1 MAKTIAKHHFLPKN
15 PKRLAVVDQNGC
27 SGCAGAPACITY
39 CETVTVR
46 KDVVDAIRAVPWP
59 GSPFELAVVE
69 YDKCIGCGIC
79 ATACPWDAITMYSF
93 DEALALE
100 KDVTLVYHE
109 DEEAE
114 DEAAAPAAEQAESG
128 A

>member
-1 MAKTIAKHHFLPKN
+1 MDKHKFLPKP
-15 PKRLAVVDQNGC
+15 PKRLAVVDQNSC
-27 SGCAGAPACITY
+27 SGCAGSPACIVY

-79 ATACPWDAITMYSF
+79 VPACPWDAITMYKYE
-93 DEALALE
+93 EALKLE
-100 KDVTLVYHE
+100 ADVTHVYHE
-109 DEEAE
+109 ADEPDDEG
-114 DEAAAPAAEQAESG
+114 DEAAQPATEPAEPG

>member
-1 MAKTIAKHHFLPKN
+1 MGKHKFLPKP
-15 PKRLAVVDQNGC
+15 PKRLAVVDQNSC
-27 SGCAGAPACITY
+27 SGCAGSPACITY

-79 ATACPWDAITMYSF
+79 ATVCPWDAITMYSH

-100 KDVTLVYHE
+100 KDVTLVYYE
-109 DEEAE
+109 PEESEEEAAE
-114 DEAAAPAAEQAESG
+114 PAAEPAGSE

>member
-1 MAKTIAKHHFLPKN
+1 MGKHKFLPKP

-27 SGCAGAPACITY
+27 SGCAGSPACIAY
-39 CETVTVR
+39 CETVMVR

-79 ATACPWDAITMYSF
+79 ATACPWDAITMYSYE
-93 DEALALE
+93 EAMELE
-100 KDVTLVYHE
+100 ADVTLVYAE
-109 DEEAE
+109 AEEPE
-114 DEAAAPAAEQAESG
+114 DEAAQPATEQAEPG

>member
-1 MAKTIAKHHFLPKN
+1 MGEHKFLPK
-15 PKRLAVVDQNGC
+15 PPQRLAVVDQNSC

-59 GSPFELAVVE
+59 DSPFELAVVE
-69 YDKCIGCGIC
+69 YDKCIGCAIC
-79 ATACPWDAITMYSF
+79 AEVCPWDAITMYSY
-93 DEALALE
+93 EEGLKIAP
-100 KDVTLVYHE
+100 DVTLVSYEEEPDE
-109 DEEAE
+109 DGK
-114 DEAAAPAAEQAESG
+114 AAPSATEQTEPG

>member
-1 MAKTIAKHHFLPKN
+1 MGKHKFLPKG

-27 SGCAGAPACITY
+27 SGCAGSPACITY

-46 KDVVDAIRAVPWP
+46 KDVVDAIRVVPWP

-79 ATACPWDAITMYSF
+79 VPACPWDAITMYTYE
-93 DEALALE
+93 EALKLE
-100 KDVTLVYHE
+100 ADVTLVYHE
-109 DEEAE
+109 PDEPD
-114 DEAAAPAAEQAESG
+114 DEAAQPATEQAEPG